1 MTGNWLRRTMM
12 TVACAS
18 FTLLAACGSGTIE
31 SALNPARL
39 VVFGDGMSDVGQSG
53 ARYTVNDGA
62 VNTWIEQLAARY
74 SLSVKPSSAGGAVY
88 ARGNARLTA
97 KPDAAGNAAT
107 ATVTEQIDSFLAA
120 NPTVAPNDLVIVNAG
135 LSDII
140 AEMASHRA
148 GTQTEAQFT
157 EKVKQAGRELG
168 AQVRRLTVAGAKH
181 VVVVG
186 PYNLGRSLW
195 APETGKG
202 GLLTEVT
209 NRFNEEML
217 VSVVDLGDRVLY
229 VDAAFFFNL
238 LIGTPAGYE
247 LGDATK
253 VACTSIDS
261 GNGIG
266 IGTGQVNSLLC
277 TPSTIAAGLDYKL
290 QVFADKIYFNPMANR
305 KFGDYAFDRVRARW

>member
-31 SALNPARL
+31 SALNPSRL

-53 ARYTVNDGA
+53 ARYTVNDGT
-62 VNTWIEQLAARY
+62 VNTWVEQLAFRY
-74 SLSVKPSSAGGAVY
+74 SLTVKPSSAGGAIY
-88 ARGNARLTA
+88 ARGNARVTA

-107 ATVTEQIDSFLAA
+107 PTLTEQIDGFLAA
-120 NPTVAPNDLVIVNAG
+120 TPTVSANDLVILNAG

-140 AEMASHRA
+140 AEMAVLKA
-148 GTQTEAQFT
+148 GTQTEAQLV

-168 AQVRRLTVAGAKH
+168 AQVRRLTVAGYKH

-195 APETGKG
+195 APETGKAG
-202 GLLTEVT
+202 FLTDVT

-217 VSVVDLGDRVLY
+217 VSVVDLGDKVLY
-229 VDAAFFFNL
+229 VDAALFFNL
-238 LIGTPAGYE
+238 LISAPAGYE
-247 LGDATK
+247 LADATK
-253 VACTSIDS
+253 IACNSVDS

-266 IGTGQVNSLLC
+266 IGVGQVNSLLC
-277 TPSTIAAGLDYKL
+277 TPSTIASGLDYKG
-290 QVFADKIYFNPMANR
+290 QAFADKNYFNPMANR
-305 KFGDYAFDRVRARW
+305 KFGDYAFDRIRARW